1 MGTGAG
7 QDGCRATTE
16 GGVVRKR
23 GLFAVLALVVAAL
36 VLAAAGCG
44 GGDSGEDGGG
54 EATQPA
60 DTGVAGGGEETT
72 EGGGEATGSVTA
84 LPSSSCGP
92 IEYGGEGEP
101 NLLVASDMPLQG
113 ASRTQTGQIN
123 DAIRLVLDQAGWK
136 AGDFNIAFQACDDAT
151 AQAGKWDSGKCS
163 QNGQA
168 YAGNE
173 SVIAII
179 GTFNSGCAEI
189 IIPLLNQAPGG
200 AIPQISP
207 ANTDVCLTES
217 TEACQTLGKPDKF
230 YPSGTRNYARVVA
243 NDAYQG
249 AMGAQLAQELA
260 VTKVFILN
268 DKETYG
274 LGVATNFQG
283 AAKSLGIEVVG
294 FEAWDPKAASYEAL
308 FQKVKESGA
317 NGVFFG
323 GLIDENGGQLIRDKV
338 AVLGPNAATG
348 DEGVVLIAPDGFT
361 TAAVVDPGEG
371 GATEA
376 EGMYLTVAG
385 VPVDEF
391 GPAGQEFITAFAEA
405 YGDDLGGA
413 QPDPYAAYGGQAAQ
427 VVLEA
432 ITAGGDD
439 RAAVLEAMY
448 AYTVEDGILG
458 SFGFDENGDPNPA
471 EGAVVS
477 LTAYRA
483 SADDAYAEVASVI
496 SPPVELV
503 EAARAG

>member
-1 MGTGAG
+1 M
-7 QDGCRATTE
+7 
-16 GGVVRKR
+16 RKR

-36 VLAAAGCG
+36 ALAAAGCG

-101 NLLVASDMPLQG
+101 NLLVASDLPLQG

-391 GPAGQEFITAFAEA
+391 GPAGQEFIDSVRRGLRRRPGRRPARPVRGLRRDRRRRLSSKPSRREATIEPPCSRRCTRTPSWTGSSDRSASTRTAIRIPPRER
-405 YGDDLGGA
+405 LS
-413 QPDPYAAYGGQAAQ
+413 
-427 VVLEA
+427 
-432 ITAGGDD
+432 
-439 RAAVLEAMY
+439 R
-448 AYTVEDGILG
+448 
-458 SFGFDENGDPNPA
+458 
-471 EGAVVS
+471 
-477 LTAYRA
+477 
-483 SADDAYAEVASVI
+483 
-496 SPPVELV
+496 SPPT
-503 EAARAG
+503 ARRRTTRTPRWRP